1 MNSVMIENGK
11 PVILAIDDDMDIL
24 SVLKANLELHHFS
37 VLTADS
43 WAEGQIQLLK
53 APDLI
58 ILDRMLPDSDG
69 IEICKTIKGKYPEL
83 PIIMLTA
90 KDKISDKVIGLESG
104 ADDYMVKPFETLE
117 LIARIKACLRRLKP
131 SEKHETL
138 TIGDLSIDFRRR
150 LVKVRKSEVVLTPK
164 EYDLL
169 CFLVDNRDSVIS
181 REDIRKHL
189 WKESKIYSWSRVI
202 DVHIQHLRHKIEK
215 NPSEP
220 DYISTVAGIGYRFR
234 EE

>member
-1 MNSVMIENGK
+1 MKENGTYT
-11 PVILAIDDDMDIL
+11 ILAIDDDTDIL
-24 SVLKANLELHHFS
+24 RVLKANLELHRFS
-37 VLTADS
+37 VLTAES
-43 WAEGQIQLLK
+43 WAEGQRELLK

-58 ILDRMLPDSDG
+58 ILDRMLPDNDG
-69 IEICKTIKGKYPEL
+69 IEICREVKEKHPEL

-117 LIARIKACLRRLKP
+117 LIARIKACLRRLKSSDKP
-131 SEKHETL
+131 EAL
-138 TIGDLSIDFRRR
+138 LIGDLSIDFRRR
-150 LVKVRKSEVVLTPK
+150 IVRIKGSEVVLTPK

-169 CFLVDNRDSVIS
+169 CFLVENRDGVIS
-181 REDIRKHL
+181 REDIRKYL

-202 DVHIQHLRHKIEK
+202 DVHIQHLRHKIER

-220 DYISTVAGIGYRFR
+220 VYIVTIAGVGYRFR
-234 EE
+234 ED